1 MRVSAHLGMLRRL
14 TRMRACGGHRDIR
27 NADGTNKPR
36 DRPGGSCGVLAP
48 QDFSLCRKCD
58 LRYGV
63 SKPSSKIASLPL
75 QFTSVKLPGVPM
87 SPAAE
92 AREP

>member
-1 MRVSAHLGMLRRL
+1 MRASAHLGMLLRL
-14 TRMRACGGHRDIR
+14 TRMWACGGHRDIR

-36 DRPGGSCGVLAP
+36 DRLGGSCGVLAP
-48 QDFSLCRKCD
+48 QDFSRCRKYD
-58 LRYGV
+58 LRYGI
-63 SKPSSKIASLPL
+63 SNPSSKIASLPP
-75 QFTSVKLPGVPM
+75 QFTSVKLPGVPL